1 MRGHHFDMFYVQTY
15 LLDEIALVFP
25 ETAFIRPNTSTIDN
39 ILTFISVFCVKALRK
54 FTLLLRRYYRHYS
67 LQTGCCYGSGVFSH
81 HSGHHEPKA
90 SRIKLQNLPPYNTVG
105 QIPNNCVLKGMLQ
118 ILDWNPDSNSR
129 VQKNILLN

>member
-67 LQTGCCYGSGVFSH
+67 LQTGCCYGSGDKKKYSNETELLKHIWHLKQNKTDFTIKWSIIKKIYFLH
-81 HSGHHEPKA
+81 G
-90 SRIKLQNLPPYNTVG
+90 RI
-105 QIPNNCVLKGMLQ
+105 
-118 ILDWNPDSNSR
+118 
-129 VQKNILLN
+129 